1 MEKLLALPAR
11 LWRRPDRVNVVR
23 LQGMIAPQGRG
34 RLSDA
39 TLAPVLE
46 RAFRAGKP
54 RAVALVIN
62 SPGGSAVQSALI
74 AARIR
79 RLAEETGVK
88 VHAFVEDVAASGG
101 YWLATAGDDIHCDA
115 SSVLG
120 SIGVIYA
127 GFGLQDLIA
136 RFGIERRLYTA
147 GKSKSQ
153 LDLFCPENPED
164 VARMN
169 RLLEQIHTNFI
180 EQVRSRRGA
189 RLDTG
194 TELFDGNVWLG
205 AEAVRLG
212 LADGIG
218 HAVPVLKARYGAK
231 VRLVGYGPR
240 RPLLSRLGG
249 GIVGEALDGL
259 EERAL
264 WARFGG

>member
-39 TLAPVLE
+39 TLAPILE

-79 RLAEETGVK
+79 RLAGETGVK

-101 YWLATAGDDIHCDA
+101 YWLATAGDDIHCDP

-127 GFGLQDLIA
+127 GFGVQDLIA
-136 RFGIERRLYTA
+136 RIGIERRVYTA
-147 GKSKSQ
+147 GKAKNQ
-153 LDLFCPENPED
+153 LDLFRPEDPAD

-169 RLLEQIHTNFI
+169 HLLEQIHANFI

-189 RLDTG
+189 RLDG
-194 TELFDGNVWLG
+194 ETELFDGTVWLG

-218 HAVPVLKARYGAK
+218 HVVPVLKDRYGEK

-240 RPLLSRLGG
+240 RPLLSRLGV
-249 GIVGEALDGL
+249 GIVGQALDGL